1 MGQHPVVTAKRKIA
15 HSRIFHIEEM
25 DITFPN
31 GATRTYERLM
41 GTRQDS
47 VIILPFVDDDTILL
61 IREYAAANECYE
73 LSLPKGMVDAGE
85 EPLDAANRE
94 LQEETGYAAAQL
106 RYLHKL
112 DIAPGYICHASHAV
126 IATELTP
133 SRLKGD
139 EPEQL
144 EIVPWKLA
152 NLDKLLRHPDL
163 TDARAIA
170 TLLLGVRMLR

>member
-1 MGQHPVVTAKRKIA
+1 MGQQPIVTANRKIA

-41 GTRQDS
+41 GTRADS
-47 VIILPFVDDDTILL
+47 VIILPFLDDDTILL

-73 LSLPKGMVDAGE
+73 LSLPKGMVDTGE
-85 EPLDAANRE
+85 QPLDAANRE

-112 DIAPGYICHASHAV
+112 DIAPGYICHTSHAV
-126 IATELTP
+126 VATGLTP
-133 SRLKGD
+133 SRLDGD

-170 TLLLGVRMLR
+170 TLLLGVRMFR

>member
-1 MGQHPVVTAKRKIA
+1 MRQQPVVTDTRKIA
-15 HSRIFHIEEM
+15 QSRIFHIEEM

-31 GATRTYERLM
+31 GATRTYERLL
-41 GTRQDS
+41 GSRQDS

-85 EPLDAANRE
+85 KPLDAANRE
-94 LQEETGYAAAQL
+94 LQEETGYAAAEL
-106 RYLHKL
+106 RYLHKFN
-112 DIAPGYICHASHAV
+112 IAPGYICHTSHAV
-126 IATELTP
+126 VATGLTP
-133 SRLKGD
+133 SPLQGD

-144 EIVPWKLA
+144 EIIPWKLA
-152 NLDKLLRHPDL
+152 NLDKLLRHPDF

-170 TLLLGVRMLR
+170 TLLLGLKT